1 MALSVIVTIPVMVIF
16 YVAQRYL
23 ISGLSTGGVK
33 G

>member
-1 MALSVIVTIPVMVIF
+1 MALSVIVTIPVMLFF